1 MFCSIT
7 RQCSKI
13 IHVIQLWILLYQ
25 VSLSLLVVQSALLIR
40 VLSHNAPNMTR
51 VEYIQPMLSLHIVW
65 VYIVFLFFGLCELFY
80 YVWTGQSILGVI
92 NSLFEISTC
101 KLPRNQRILIY
112 LHIFIFLSSMMI
124 TPSSSVWN
132 SFNIQKIRRW
142 WREKKNKEKVKNLY
156 FCPPTPR
163 VLEEEVKVSFD

>member
-1 MFCSIT
+1 
-7 RQCSKI
+7 
-13 IHVIQLWILLYQ
+13 
-25 VSLSLLVVQSALLIR
+25 
-40 VLSHNAPNMTR
+40 MTR

-142 WREKKNKEKVKNLY
+142 WREKKIRRRSKICTFVLPLPEFWRKKSKLPVKPKIYYLWKLSRKV
-156 FCPPTPR
+156 FCWNFLIR
-163 VLEEEVKVSFD
+163 K